1 MTDLTE
7 KWKAGELEE
16 GAYYILLA
24 TDEIYPDSY
33 NQYGY
38 FEQFD
43 NLVEKV
49 LAPVPSYEELQSL
62 EADRMAK
69 NEGAEIVSELK
80 QENARLKDLLKWCL
94 PIVSAEVMTW
104 QIRGGEES
112 HQRGKELLTKIEEAL
127 K

>member
-1 MTDLTE
+1 MADLTE
-7 KWKAGELEE
+7 KWEAGELEE

-33 NQYGY
+33 DQYGY

-49 LAPVPSYEELQSL
+49 LAPVPSYEEMQALKEENASL
-62 EADRMAK
+62 KGLLKELHNQLSKLLVD
-69 NEGAEIVSELK
+69 GAEP
-80 QENARLKDLLKWCL
+80 QD
-94 PIVSAEVMTW
+94 
-104 QIRGGEES
+104 EEII
-112 HQRGKELLTKIEEAL
+112 KFLTKIEEMM